1 MGKHKI
7 KVAKYT
13 LWLQVDYDGNSD
25 CFALKERDCNNEDME
40 TIRTWEIN
48 DSGALV
54 ITSLEDG
61 CRNIIPKGNWIGL
74 AEEWELRTR
83 KYTWDN
89 GYTIVPT
96 DRDGNFVK
104 GDSDG

>member
-7 KVAKYT
+7 KVAKFT
-13 LWLQVDYDGNSD
+13 LWLHVAYEGGND
-25 CFALKERDCNNEDME
+25 CFAIKERNGDEME
-40 TIRTWEIN
+40 TIRTWKIDN
-48 DSGALV
+48 SGALI

-61 CRNIIPKGNWIGL
+61 CRYIMPKGGWTGL
-74 AEEWELRTR
+74 SEEWELRTR

-96 DRDGNFVK
+96 DRDGNFLK
-104 GDSDG
+104 GESDG